1 MKINGKFEVE
11 GYAIVVNIYHEVGD
25 IGIDE
30 ERIIGFCF
38 DGDLAL
44 HEYRQ
49 LTIDDILSEKEEETV
64 IEVIARLEKWEMFDS
79 PNDFN
84 RSEELWKIL
93 Y

>member
-11 GYAIVVNIYHEVGD
+11 GYAIVVNIYQEIGD
-25 IGIDE
+25 TCIDE

-64 IEVIARLEKWEMFDS
+64 VEVIARLEKWEMFDS

-84 RSEELWKIL
+84 RIEELWKIL
-93 Y
+93 N

>member
-1 MKINGKFEVE
+1 MFRNKIESRN
-11 GYAIVVNIYHEVGD
+11 
-25 IGIDE
+25 
-30 ERIIGFCF
+30 RIKNKI
-38 DGDLAL
+38 LK
-44 HEYRQ
+44 

-64 IEVIARLEKWEMFDS
+64 VEVIARLEKWEMFDS